1 MPLARVLYSIF
12 VYCCTPLIVLRLL
25 WRALRAPA
33 YAKRWRERWGFV
45 PARPAKESLI
55 WLHSVSV
62 GETLAAIPLIKAL
75 QTKYPQTHIHVTCM
89 TPTASVQIETALSD
103 YLGRQISHTYAPYD
117 SPTAVARFLR
127 RINPAI
133 FIVMETELWP
143 NMLASCQAQSI
154 PVVLANARLSL
165 KSASGYARFLT
176 LTKPMLS
183 GLCRVAAQT
192 PADAA
197 RFIALGSPTRAV
209 TVTGNIKFDL
219 ALSAELI
226 AKAAV
231 LRGHWQGTVGRPIWL
246 VASTHPGEEA
256 LLLTAFK
263 AVKRAIPNVLMVLT
277 PRHPERFNAVFKQS
291 VSAGYRVVR
300 ASDGV
305 ALSAQ
310 SDVLVG
316 DTMGQLLL
324 YYGACDVAFV
334 GGSLVPVGGH
344 NMIEPAA
351 WGRPIICGSQLHN
364 FVQVATLLEKAGGLQ
379 ICDNVDQLSATVI
392 DVLGSEEKRL
402 QMGSAALQV
411 AQENRGALQKILT
424 IIDGVPFK
432 LAP

>member
-75 QTKYPQTHIHVTCM
+75 QTTYPQTHIHVTCM
-89 TPTASVQIETALSD
+89 TPTASVQIQTALSD

-117 SPTAVARFLR
+117 SPSAVARFLR

-165 KSASGYARFLT
+165 KSASGYAQFLT

-231 LRGHWQGTVGRPIWL
+231 LRGHWQGKVGRPIWL

-305 ALSAQ
+305 APSAQ

-351 WGRPIICGSQLHN
+351 WGRPIICGPQLHN
-364 FVQVATLLEKAGGLQ
+364 FMQVATLLEKAGGLQ
-379 ICDNVDQLSATVI
+379 ICDDVDQLSATVI

-402 QMGSAALQV
+402 QIGSAALQV

-424 IIDGVPFK
+424 IIDGVPF
-432 LAP
+432 